1 MGRTSI
7 LVALSLLI
15 ALAVAEAALR
25 VSGFSFDLAPES
37 VEFGWP
43 QPRTID
49 RLYLPDPDLFWV
61 PKSYYGDLAALE
73 DAPPDLVFL
82 GDSCTEFSAYPRIF
96 LERLRAA
103 NPDREV
109 SGVGLGVGGW
119 SSHQGLAQ
127 LRRDVL
133 ALYPSVVTFY
143 FGWNDHWIGFGVE
156 DAEIGTMR
164 SATLPALGSPRLLQ
178 LVFKT
183 RIGLRNRYGVEPPKR
198 VSLEDFRDNLIE
210 MARIS
215 RRNDIVPVFLTAP
228 TSHRPGREPEYLNRR
243 HLRDLSELV
252 PLHQR
257 YIDAVREAAQAGGAV
272 LCDLAA
278 GFDALPEDDVR
289 QVYLR
294 KDGIHPTKKG
304 DAVIAEQLEACFVG
318 NEELGRLWPGAEGE
332 EAP

>member
-7 LVALSLLI
+7 LVALSLVI

-73 DAPPDLVFL
+73 DAPPDIVFL
-82 GDSCTEFSAYPRIF
+82 GDSCTEFGVYPRMF
-96 LERLRAA
+96 LERLRVA
-103 NPDREV
+103 NPGREIN
-109 SGVGLGVGGW
+109 GVALGVGGW

-127 LRRDVL
+127 LKRDVIG
-133 ALYPSVVTFY
+133 LYPSVVTFY

-164 SATLPALGSPRLLQ
+164 SATLPVLGSPRLLQ

-183 RIGLRNRYGVEPPKR
+183 RVTLRNREGVELPKR
-198 VSLEDFRDNLIE
+198 VLLADFRDNLVE

-228 TSHRPGREPEYLNRR
+228 TSHRPGHEPAYLTRR

-252 PLHQR
+252 PLHQQ
-257 YIDAVREAAQAGGAV
+257 YVEAVRQAARAGDAV

-278 GFDALPEDDVR
+278 GFDALPESDVR
-289 QVYLR
+289 DLYFR
-294 KDGIHPTKKG
+294 KDGIHPTKTG
-304 DAVIAEQLEACFVG
+304 DAVIAEQIEACFAG
-318 NEELGRLWPGAEGE
+318 NEELVRLWPGVEGE
-332 EAP
+332 EAS